1 MHIHKWLNAFQP
13 LLDALISTGK
23 ILLEYARIS
32 TVFRWATNLGK
43 GLWSI
48 FHFFLVFFFFFA
60 QRPSRKYLINIL
72 SKTYEFRG
80 PSFTFKAKTHRPLR
94 TATHG
99 KNVRGG
105 SGRCQV
111 CRRLEP
117 GTTLTSHITRKKYSN
132 NCELDCNSNNVV
144 YLISLRCIRYSAWST
159 MTKFRFRFNNH
170 RSRLDSY

>member
-1 MHIHKWLNAFQP
+1 M
-13 LLDALISTGK
+13 
-23 ILLEYARIS
+23 
-32 TVFRWATNLGK
+32 LGC
-43 GLWSI
+43 GLCSGEPRTWERDYDL
-48 FHFFLVFFFFFA
+48 FFTSFWFLFFFFA

-72 SKTYEFRG
+72 SNTYEFRG
-80 PSFTFKAKTHRPLR
+80 PSFTFKAKTHRLLR

-144 YLISLRCIRYSAWST
+144 YNILKVYQIQCVV
-159 MTKFRFRFNNH
+159 NH
-170 RSRLDSY
+170 DKI